1 MSFFGPSYN
10 SNSNS
15 RLELESIN
23 QALDKALATIK
34 FSPDGTIIDANANFL
49 GLMGYSIDEVRGK
62 HHSIFVEEKE
72 RDGAEYQ
79 AFWGKLAAGTFM
91 RAQYKRI
98 GKNGKEVWI
107 QASYNPLLDRRG
119 KVYRV
124 MKVAIDVTARKLE
137 EADKAGQIDAI
148 SRSQAV
154 IEFELD
160 GTIINANENF
170 LNAVGYSLEEVK
182 GQHHRIFV
190 DPKEAESKA
199 YADFWAHLQAGE
211 YSQAEYRRIG
221 KGGKEIWIQASYNPI
236 MDMNGN
242 PFKVVKYA
250 TDVTEQV
257 MARMRTEKVVTVVN
271 DRVDTIGTR
280 AETARMKVRA
290 VAGASGEVSDAVNGV
305 ASGAEELDQSIQEI
319 AKNTAISNQQVD
331 RALDEINSA
340 DVSITELNTA
350 ADAMGGI
357 IGLIQD
363 IASQINL
370 LALNATIESA
380 RAGEAGKGFAVVAN
394 EVKGLA
400 NQVAEAT
407 TKISGEIEGM
417 QTVSRSVV
425 DVLAVIKSSIS
436 EVSQSVAG
444 VAGAVEE
451 QAAVTREISQGMQ
464 TVAGSV
470 REIDSS
476 IEEIREAVRT
486 TDVAAKEV
494 RDEMQ
499 KLSG

>member
-1 MSFFGPSYN
+1 MSFFGPSYQGK
-10 SNSNS
+10 SAG
-15 RLELESIN
+15 RAESEAVCR
-23 QALDKALATIK
+23 ALDMSLATIK
-34 FSPDGTIIDANANFL
+34 FSPDGTIIDANKNFL
-49 GLMGYSIDEVRGK
+49 DVMGYTLDEIRGK
-62 HHSIFVEEKE
+62 HHCIFIDPEFRES
-72 RDGAEYQ
+72 AEYKGFWSSLAGGKFMQ
-79 AFWGKLAAGTFM
+79 AE
-91 RAQYKRI
+91 YKRF
-98 GKNGKEVWI
+98 GKGGKEVWI
-107 QASYNPLLDRRG
+107 QASYNPLLDRSG

-124 MKVAIDVTARKLE
+124 MKFATDVTARKLRD
-137 EADKAGQIDAI
+137 ADRAGQIDAI
-148 SRSQAV
+148 GRSQAT

-160 GTIINANENF
+160 GTIITANENF
-170 LNAVGYSLEEVK
+170 LNAVGYSLDEVK
-182 GQHHRIFV
+182 DQHHRIFV
-190 DPKEAESKA
+190 DPQEACSPE
-199 YADFWAHLQAGE
+199 YAEFWNSLKGGKF
-211 YSQAEYRRIG
+211 SQAEYRRIDKNG
-221 KGGKEIWIQASYNPI
+221 NNVWIQASYNPI
-236 MDMNGN
+236 MDMNGQ

-250 TDVTEQV
+250 TDVTDQVLIRQRNEQV
-257 MARMRTEKVVTVVN
+257 TKVVN
-271 DRVDTIGTR
+271 ERMDTIGTR

-305 ASGAEELDQSIQEI
+305 ASGSEELDQSIQEI

-407 TKISGEIEGM
+407 TKISDEIEGM
-417 QTVSRSVV
+417 QTVSHSVV
-425 DVLAVIKSSIS
+425 DVLAVIKNSIS

-464 TVAGSV
+464 TVASSV

-486 TDVAAKEV
+486 TDIAAKEV